1 MEDSRMKNAVVHNDE
16 PRSNH
21 GWSHGQNQQKS
32 AGDWS
37 YWKFSSILSFLA
49 EEEFFKN
56 SEWLWN
62 AYDIQFSFYWFT
74 EDTVLS
80 NPETQTKEI
89 TA

>member
-49 EEEFFKN
+49 EVEFFKN

-62 AYDIQFSFYWFT
+62 ANNIQFSFT
-74 EDTVLS
+74 GS
-80 NPETQTKEI
+80 RKTQYDQIQNYDQKK
-89 TA
+89 